1 MHVNPITGS
10 SNVAIVE
17 IVRNQNYPIKS
28 INDIIAVNELQ
39 SELSKR
45 MEKKEIQKWTDW
57 VLGFCSRMNVEP
69 SRLPINK
76 NFPGFL
82 TENENTELY
91 LSVLDTIV

>member
-1 MHVNPITGS
+1 MHINPITGN
-10 SNVAIVE
+10 SNTAIVE
-17 IVRNQNYPIKS
+17 IVRNQTYPIKS
-28 INDIIAVNELQ
+28 INDIIAVNELKA
-39 SELSKR
+39 ELSKR
-45 MEKKEIQKWTDW
+45 MEKNETEKWTDW
-57 VLGFCSRMNVEP
+57 VLRFCSRMNVEP